1 MSKKIKIDGLM
12 ELGKACGYLEDLLA
26 SLKQGT
32 LHVAVGADSITL
44 VPDGI
49 VDFEMEVSQKKEKEK
64 LSIEF
69 SWKKDEAIISDGDLV
84 IGEA

>member
-12 ELGKACGYLEDLLA
+12 ELNKACGYLEDLLA
-26 SLKQGT
+26 SLKQGK
-32 LHVAVGADSITL
+32 LHIAVGADAITL

-69 SWKKDEAIISDGDLV
+69 SWKKDETIISGEDLK
-84 IGEA
+84 IGEE